1 MQKLKTPYLL
11 CVMNTQVF
19 WPKLS
24 GKKLLRFNFLIQ
36 LFNYLYLDICLLYYK
51 GILAFIFE
59 HIMVHA
65 MFM

>member
-1 MQKLKTPYLL
+1 MQKLKTPDLL

-51 GILAFIFE
+51 GILTFIFE
-59 HIMVHA
+59 HIMVHE